1 MIIYHITSRAAWE
14 AAQAAGEYSP
24 DSLKSE
30 GFIHASTGEQV
41 VDTANRF
48 YHGQKG
54 LVLLQI
60 DTDRLIS
67 RVRFDPVVE
76 SGGENQFP
84 HIYGALN
91 PDAVINVIAFEPD
104 ERGNFALPADLA
116 SEL

>member
-1 MIIYHITSRAAWE
+1 MIIYHITSRTAWE
-14 AAQAAGEYSP
+14 AAQAASEYSP
-24 DSLKSE
+24 DSLKTE

-41 VDTANRF
+41 ADTANRF

-60 DTDRLIS
+60 DTDRLIP

-76 SGGENQFP
+76 SGKEKQFP

-91 PDAVINVIAFEPD
+91 PDAVIQVITFEPD
-104 ERGNFALPADLA
+104 ERGSFSLPADLA
-116 SEL
+116 HEL